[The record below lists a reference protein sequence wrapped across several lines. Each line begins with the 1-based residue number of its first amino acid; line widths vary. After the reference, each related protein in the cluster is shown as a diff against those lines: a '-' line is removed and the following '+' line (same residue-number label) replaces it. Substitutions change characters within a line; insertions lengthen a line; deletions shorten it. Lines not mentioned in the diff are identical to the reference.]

1 MTKKKDLTIDEY
13 KETLLDEIEDDEK
26 TVEEKKEEKKHEKPE
41 EKETS
46 VKKTTRKRRKR
57 KTKKEKDAIEEEIIE
72 TRKKY
77 SLIINIVFTILVVI
91 MVMIAIDVIAVA
103 RYNKGPFFAINTNTY
118 KDGGTKVYHGLGYKV
133 IKYNQIQGRRD
144 MEIGTWSLKYS
155 TEPTNIS
162 ALDLAIEFTN
172 KPKDTYEKYYKAFL
186 RIDGVY
192 KSKDEKKNTMTFGY
206 IDEDGKYTF
215 DIVCKIAEKDSIPN
229 YAEGAE
235 VTVIGTVTNYD
246 LKEDGTDKTLYVSN
260 CFAE

>member
-13 KETLLDEIEDDEK
+13 KETLLDEIEEDEK
-26 TVEEKKEEKKHEKPE
+26 TIEEKKEEKKT

-46 VKKTTRKRRKR
+46 TKKTTKKRRKR
-57 KTKKEKDAIEEEIIE
+57 KTKKEKDTLEKEIIE

-91 MVMIAIDVIAVA
+91 MIMIAIDVIAVA
-103 RYNKGPFFAINTNTY
+103 RYNKGPFFAINTETY

-155 TEPTNIS
+155 IEPTNIS

-172 KPKDTYEKYYKAFL
+172 KPKDTYEKYYKSFL
-186 RIDGVY
+186 RIDGIY
-192 KSKDEKKNTMTFGY
+192 KSKNEKKNTMTFGY

-215 DIVCKIAEKDSIPN
+215 DIVCKMAEKDSIPS
-229 YAEGAE
+229 YTEGTE
-235 VTVIGTVTNYD
+235 VTIIGTVTNYD
-246 LKEDGTDKTLYVSN
+246 LKEDGTYKTLYVSD